1 MSAVSL
7 RQWYMDDRTDRE
19 RLDDIQRYAAD
30 AINTLGDATY
40 AEFLNDSNLRH
51 SVFYLVAIV
60 GEAAAKT
67 SPATRRLYP
76 AIPWR
81 QVRGMR
87 NILIHEYHSVKP
99 ESIYQAVVDFLPTL
113 ISALETTT
121 DNSQGGQPS

>member
-1 MSAVSL
+1 
-7 RQWYMDDRTDRE
+7 MDDRTDRE

-30 AINTLGDATY
+30 AIETLGDATY
-40 AEFLNDSNLRH
+40 ADFLNNSNLRH
-51 SVFYLVAIV
+51 SVFYLIAIV
-60 GEAAAKT
+60 GEAAAMT

-99 ESIYQAVVDFLPTL
+99 ESIYHAVVDFLPTL
-113 ISALETTT
+113 ISDLETTG
-121 DNSQGGQPS
+121 NNYPGGQPS